1 MENGAQLLDN
11 RSGDGGL
18 NSEASGQVVEQDR

>member
-11 RSGDGGL
+11 RSGGL
-18 NSEASGQVVEQDR
+18 KSGASGQMMEQEER